1 MAKVDRIESESGNN
15 MLRAVLQLY
24 GRLMRGMTLGVR
36 GVVLDSA
43 GRVFLVRHSYT
54 PGWHFPGGGVEPREN
69 LVDALARELLEEG
82 NLRIVGTPQLHGM
95 FRNAEGAPRDHV
107 AVFIVREFEQLSPPQ
122 PNWEIREAD
131 FFPLSKLPAETSAGT
146 RRRLE
151 EILYGAPV
159 APHW

>member
-1 MAKVDRIESESGNN
+1 MIRT
-15 MLRAVLQLY
+15 VLQLY

-36 GVVLDSA
+36 GVVLDAS

-54 PGWHFPGGGVEPREN
+54 PGWHFPGGGVEPGEN
-69 LVDALARELLEEG
+69 LADALARELLEEG
-82 NLRIVGTPQLHGM
+82 NLRVDGTPLLHGM

-107 AVFIVREFEQLSPPQ
+107 AVFVVREFEQLSPPRQ
-122 PNWEIREAD
+122 SWEIREAD
-131 FFPLSKLPAETSAGT
+131 FFPFNKLPERTTPGT

-151 EILYGAPV
+151 EILHGAPV